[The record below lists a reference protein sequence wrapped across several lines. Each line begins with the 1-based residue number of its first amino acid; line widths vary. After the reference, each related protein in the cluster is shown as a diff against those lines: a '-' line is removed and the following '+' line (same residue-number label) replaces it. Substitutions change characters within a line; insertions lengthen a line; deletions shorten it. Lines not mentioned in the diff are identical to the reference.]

1 MHKYFAAGRWAVVLL
16 LALTL
21 FGCTD
26 KNTPSEPFV
35 ASDITGADFGRDFRL
50 ADHHGKIR
58 TLADFRGKAVLLFFG
73 YTNCP
78 DVCLNLL
85 SKLAEVQKNLGE
97 DAVRVQIIFVT
108 LDPARDTP
116 EKLANYVTY
125 FNKDFLALYGDDK
138 AIAGT
143 AGEFRV
149 SYGKHDAGSAAGY
162 QIDHSVGIY
171 AFDPRG
177 HLRLLIGHDVEATSI
192 VHDMKLL
199 LGEKT

>member
-1 MHKYFAAGRWAVVLL
+1 MHKCFESGLRAAILL
-16 LALTL
+16 LALAL
-21 FGCTD
+21 PGCAD
-26 KNTPSEPFV
+26 KSAPREPFV
-35 ASDITGADFGRDFRL
+35 ALDVAGENFGREFRL

-78 DVCLNLL
+78 DVCLNTL
-85 SKLAEVQKNLGE
+85 SKLAAVQKNLGE
-97 DAVRVQIIFVT
+97 DAGRVQVIFVS

-116 EKLANYVTY
+116 EKLANFVTY
-125 FNKDFLALYGDDK
+125 FNKDFLALHGDDK
-138 AIAGT
+138 AIAET
-143 AGEFRV
+143 AREFRA

-177 HLRLLIGHDVEATSI
+177 HLRLLIGHDVEAASI

>member
-1 MHKYFAAGRWAVVLL
+1 MRKCFETGRWVVALV
-16 LALTL
+16 LALML
-21 FGCTD
+21 SGCAD
-26 KNTPSEPFV
+26 KKSSPEPFV

-50 ADHHGKIR
+50 ADHRGKTR

-78 DVCLNLL
+78 DVCLNSL
-85 SKLAEVQKNLGE
+85 SKLAEVQKSLGE
-97 DAVRVQIIFVT
+97 DAARVQVIFVS
-108 LDPARDTP
+108 LDPERDTP
-116 EKLANYVTY
+116 ERLANFVTY
-125 FNKDFLALYGDDK
+125 FNKDFLALHGDDK

-143 AGEFRV
+143 AREFRAT
-149 SYGKHDAGSAAGY
+149 YGKHDAGSAAGY

-177 HLRLLIGHDVEATSI
+177 HLRLLIGYDVEATSI